1 MKIKENLA
9 LIAALA
15 VPVVMIVLVALT
27 IYVPRTWAKP
37 QYDFIYTTEYN
48 YYYRFSVID
57 GKLNVTESFDPSAPQ
72 AAPYPYPAPVPG
84 KDLPPQPKPKIYLH
98 HTDTDSNEE
107 ITLEKAQVL
116 NLSGDT
122 KSPDGYQVNR
132 GDSSGSFFGSS
143 GYNTFYITG
152 HHLSQKVNL
161 ATSDYGYDFHLIGW
175 IKK

>member
-15 VPVVMIVLVALT
+15 VPVIMIILVALT

-37 QYDFIYTTEYN
+37 QYDFLYTTEYN
-48 YYYRFSVID
+48 YYYRFSVMD
-57 GKLNVTESFDPSAPQ
+57 GKINLTESPDPSAPKP
-72 AAPYPYPAPVPG
+72 APYTAPNSGPEPA
-84 KDLPPQPKPKIYLH
+84 QPKPRIYLH
-98 HTDTDSNEE
+98 HTQTDSNEE
-107 ITLEKAQVL
+107 ISLEKAQSL
-116 NLSGDT
+116 SLSGDT

-143 GYNTFYITG
+143 GYGTFYITG
-152 HHLSQKVNL
+152 HHLSKRVNL

-175 IKK
+175 VIK